1 MDKETDLDK
10 SMDKETDLSIDKL
23 LKELQSYTDNQI
35 EKSEIPSKIE
45 LLKNEKKKKNWMK
58 VLQ

>member
-10 SMDKETDLSIDKL
+10 SMDKETEIDNL
-23 LKELQSYTDNQI
+23 LKELQSLNDNQI

-45 LLKNEKKKKNWMK
+45 LLKNEKKRIG
-58 VLQ
+58 